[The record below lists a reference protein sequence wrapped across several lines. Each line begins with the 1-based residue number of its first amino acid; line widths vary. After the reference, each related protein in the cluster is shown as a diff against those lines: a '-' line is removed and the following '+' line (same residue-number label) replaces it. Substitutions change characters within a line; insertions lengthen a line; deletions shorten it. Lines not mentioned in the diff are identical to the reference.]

1 MVVCSTII
9 PTVNRPTLE
18 RSVKSVLEQDFDQ
31 ESHEILVFNNSD
43 KPLPTTDWLS
53 SPQVKIINSHSNVN
67 DASNDGAK
75 MASGKYINFL
85 HDDDYLL
92 PGALKVLVELAEAT
106 GNYWVCGGY
115 NLIDDDGNFVSEVR
129 PQIKGN
135 IFALLVGGECLHLA
149 ASLVNRE
156 AFLRVGGFDLQVFG
170 LSDIDLESQL
180 ALLSDFESVDQ
191 IVATVR
197 VAGGKGKTHDW
208 TTRTQKDFRSMRE
221 KALNSTGALTR
232 MIDSVQDDV
241 LLRGRACRSYLFSAA
256 LNILGGHFGVASRRF
271 ISLLPLAS
279 YHFILPNF
287 WRGLFFRSHWHN
299 VQKGEQEEHFRIHY
313 PSEKT
318 GFWRM

>member
-1 MVVCSTII
+1 MIVCSTII
-9 PTVNRPTLE
+9 PTINRPTLE
-18 RSVKSVLEQDFDQ
+18 RSVKSALEQNLNPD
-31 ESHEILVFNNSD
+31 SHEILVFNNSEE
-43 KPLPTTDWLS
+43 PLPETDWLS
-53 SPQVKIINSHSNVN
+53 SPQVKVIHSRSNVN
-67 DASNDGAK
+67 EASNDGAK

-92 PGALKVLVELAEAT
+92 PGALKTLVELAENS

-115 NLIDDDGNFVSEVR
+115 NLIDDEDNFVTEVR

-149 ASLVNRE
+149 ASLVNRD
-156 AFLRVGGFDLQVFG
+156 AFLRVGGFDLEVFG

-180 ALLSDFESVDQ
+180 ALVSDFESVDK

-208 TTRTQKDFRSMRE
+208 TSRTQKDFRSMRE
-221 KALNSTGALTR
+221 KALNSNGALIR
-232 MIDSVQDDV
+232 MMDSVRGDV

-256 LNILGGHFGVASRRF
+256 LNFLDGHIGVATRRI
-271 ISLLPLAS
+271 ISLLPLTS
-279 YHFILPNF
+279 FYFIFPNF

-299 VQKGEQEEHFRIHY
+299 VQKSEQEEYFRTHY

-318 GFWRM
+318 GFWRT